1 MSESELDEILKEVRR
16 RSDAENKDK
25 SASSASNSFIISRAD
40 KKPQQPKYA
49 EKKGR

>member
-25 SASSASNSFIISRAD
+25 SASSACNKQS
-40 KKPQQPKYA
+40 
-49 EKKGR
+49 